1 MKMKT
6 VLINILNENE
16 NIESIQENINRL
28 IDIDLV
34 DLRIHDIR
42 SEGSKHCKGCWNCW
56 WKTPGRCIHKDDI
69 EKSYGDFINSDQAV
83 VMVGIKSGFLNYQS
97 KRFLDRL
104 IPIIHPYIDY
114 INNEFTHRLRY
125 DHYPHIIFA
134 LDPTELSEDEYEVLK
149 SYLAR
154 FAFHYRSNV
163 SLLDLKEKNVEKLG
177 LPKLLAYTAPKL
189 PAKTPKR
196 LAIYNGS
203 PRGRQSNSVMIIDN
217 IVDAMEGQYCRIDV
231 KDLLQLDLHE
241 EYVKVFTE
249 YDHHLIVYPLYM
261 HAMPSIVKRFMER
274 IDPVENGETRI
285 SFIIQSGFPE
295 SVQSFYIRPYH
306 RLLANRLN
314 LTYGGT
320 VVKGGVEGIRIMSE
334 KARRKKIDPFIDLG
348 KELITQ
354 GYFSKALIDRFA
366 EPLKMSKGRIRFFK
380 ILGKTGLTD
389 FYWIMNLR
397 KHKAFKQ
404 RFDQPYDDRKTR

>member
-1 MKMKT
+1 MMKT
-6 VLINILNENE
+6 VTFNILNENE
-16 NIESIQENINRL
+16 NIEGIQEKISGL
-28 IDIDLV
+28 IDLDLV
-34 DLRIHDIR
+34 NLPPHDLR
-42 SEGSKHCKGCWNCW
+42 SEDSKHCIGCWSCW
-56 WKTPGRCIHKDDI
+56 WKTPGLCIHKDDI
-69 EKSYGDFINSDQAV
+69 EKSYSDFINSDRAV
-83 VMVGIKSGFLNYQS
+83 VMVGVKAGFLNYQS

-104 IPIIHPYIDY
+104 IPVIHPYIEF
-114 INNEFTHRLRY
+114 INNECTHRPRY
-125 DHYPHIIFA
+125 DHYPHMIFA
-134 LDPTELSEDEYEVLK
+134 LDPTELSDDEYEVLK

-154 FAFHYRSNV
+154 FAFHYRSDV
-163 SLLDLKEKNVEKLG
+163 SLLDLKEGKLEKLG
-177 LPKLLAYTAPKL
+177 LPKLFPYTAPELSPK
-189 PAKTPKR
+189 PPKR

-217 IVDAMEGQYCRIDV
+217 IVDAISNQYCRIDV
-231 KDLLQLDLHE
+231 KDLVQLNRHE
-241 EYVKVFTE
+241 EYAKVFSE

-274 IDPVENGETRI
+274 LEPVENGKTRI

-334 KARRKKIDPFIDLG
+334 KVRQKKLDPFIDLG

-354 GYFSKALIDRFA
+354 GYFSKVLIDRFSD
-366 EPLKMSKGRIRFFK
+366 PLRLSKGRIMLFNV
-380 ILGKTGLTD
+380 LSKTGLTN

-404 RFDQPYDDRKTR
+404 RFDQPYDERKTR